1 MKKAAIIGTVLALTL
16 LVSQNAFAQCG
27 SGFGIS
33 ICGGIYINTPV
44 VTPTPVYVE
53 PAPTVFYA
61 PPPVYTYTPPPVVYT
76 PPPEPVVITQPAPVF
91 VQTTQ
96 TYVSQP
102 VMPTYQLRPMVRDRG
117 FGFGVRAGAG
127 YAGVEDVGNF
137 GGGVVARYIASPRF
151 GVELTVDA
159 YGGTGYTGDVEAVEF
174 PVTLNALWF
183 VNPRN
188 RVQLYL
194 VGGLGMSFA
203 SVTGSNGSEDS
214 PVYGGGELGLGVEFL
229 IGQHVGLTVDARG
242 FLRGRM
248 NERTTDPSD
257 PVNDGSCRIGDDGA
271 WECTP
276 VTAGAIFNLGFNFY
290 L

>member
-1 MKKAAIIGTVLALTL
+1 MKKAALIGTVLAVTL
-16 LVSQNAFAQCG
+16 LVSQNANAQCG

-44 VTPTPVYVE
+44 VTPAPVYVE
-53 PAPTVFYA
+53 PAPTVVYTA
-61 PPPVYTYTPPPVVYT
+61 PPVYTYTPPPVVYT
-76 PPPEPVVITQPAPVF
+76 PPPQPVVVTQPAPVL

-96 TYVSQP
+96 TYVSRP
-102 VMPTYQLRPMVRDRG
+102 MIPNYQLRPMVRDRG

-127 YAGVEDVGNF
+127 YAGVADVGNF

-159 YGGTGYTGDVEAVEF
+159 YGGTGYTGNVEAVEF
-174 PVTLNALWF
+174 PVTLNGLWF
-183 VNPRN
+183 INPRN

-194 VGGLGMSFA
+194 IGGLGVSFA
-203 SVTGSNGSEDS
+203 SVSSDTAEDS

-229 IGQHVGLTVDARG
+229 IGQHVGLTLDARG
-242 FLRGRM
+242 FVRGRM
-248 NERTTDPSD
+248 NERETDPSD
-257 PVNDGSCRIGDDGA
+257 PVNDGSCRIGDDSE
-271 WECTP
+271 WECTAL
-276 VTAGAIFNLGFNFY
+276 TAGAIFNLGFNFY